1 MRSQWVVRRMLLAIP
16 VLFGISAITFIV
28 IRLTPGDPVL
38 WLVDPSAMDG
48 VSEEYLAQ
56 LRTSL
61 GLDRPLP
68 IQYLLWLRELAGGNL
83 GYSFLNGRPVTDII
97 SERIG
102 PTLLLMSVALFFGL
116 AIGVPVG
123 VVAAIRQY
131 SPLDYT
137 ASVLSLLVIST
148 PAFFLGLVAMYIFSL
163 RLDLTPI
170 GGMGTIGQPW
180 NLFDMIHHLVLPAG
194 ILGLALVGSF
204 ARYARVS
211 MLEVLS
217 LDYLVTAR
225 AKGLQERT
233 VILRHALKSALI
245 PLISVVGVV
254 IPILFGGAVIIE
266 RIFSWP
272 GMGQAA
278 LTAVSQRD
286 YPVLMGITLLVAVSV
301 LACSILTDIA
311 YSIVDPRIRF
321 Q

>member
-1 MRSQWVVRRMLLAIP
+1 MRNRWVARRVLLAIP
-16 VLFGISAITFIV
+16 VLFGISAITFIT

-38 WLVDPSAMDG
+38 WLVDPSATDG

-68 IQYLLWLRELAGGNL
+68 IQYLLWLRELAEGNL
-83 GYSFLNGRPVTDII
+83 GYSFLNGRPVTEII
-97 SERIG
+97 GERIG
-102 PTLLLMSVALFFGL
+102 PTLLLMSVALFFAL
-116 AIGVPVG
+116 AIGIPIG

-131 SPLDYT
+131 SALDY
-137 ASVLSLLVIST
+137 AAGVLSLLVIST
-148 PAFFLGLVAMYIFSL
+148 PAFFLGLIAIYIFSL

-170 GGMGTIGQPW
+170 GGMGTIGQPP
-180 NLFDMIHHLVLPAG
+180 NLFDRIHHLVLPAG
-194 ILGLALVGSF
+194 ILGLALAGSF
-204 ARYARVS
+204 VRYTRVS

-245 PLISVVGVV
+245 PLISIMGVM
-254 IPILFGGAVIIE
+254 IPALFGGAVIIE
-266 RIFSWP
+266 RIFAWP

-278 LTAVSQRD
+278 LTAISQRD
-286 YPVLMGITLLVAVSV
+286 YPVLMGITLIVAVLV
-301 LACSILTDIA
+301 LVFSILTDIA
-311 YSIVDPRIRF
+311 YSIVDPRIGF